1 MLLAYLIIVVIVC
14 GLLSITWKSSDL
26 INLIVKILLLFIT
39 VVGIILILQELG
51 YIVKKPVETK
61 TEQTQK
67 PL

>member
-1 MLLAYLIIVVIVC
+1 MLLIYLIIVVIVC
-14 GLLSITWKSSDL
+14 GSLAIAWSTNSFPNVL
-26 INLIVKILLLFIT
+26 IKIVLTFIT

>member
-1 MLLAYLIIVVIVC
+1 MLLIYLIIVVIVC
-14 GLLSITWKSSDL
+14 GSLAITWRNDSA
-26 INLIVKILLLFIT
+26 INVLVKVILTFIT